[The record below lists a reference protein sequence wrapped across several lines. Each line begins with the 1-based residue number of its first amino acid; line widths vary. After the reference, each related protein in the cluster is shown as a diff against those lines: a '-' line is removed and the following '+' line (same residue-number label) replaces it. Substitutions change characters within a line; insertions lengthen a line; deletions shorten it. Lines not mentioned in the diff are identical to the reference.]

1 MADQTIRRRL
11 SAVLAADVVG
21 YTRLMEEDSQGTVV
35 AWSTARDDVIEPAIA
50 EHSGRTVKLTG
61 DGFLAEFSTVEDAV
75 RCAIALQK
83 GLVSSSLDFRIGVN
97 LGDIIDDG
105 RDIHGEG
112 VNVAARLEGLAEPG
126 GIVISG
132 DVYNQVKNRIDVRFE
147 DMGAREVK
155 HVSDPVRAYAVVTD
169 DGEKAPPSI
178 EDPIAR
184 KPSIA
189 VLPFDNLSGDP
200 EQEYFSD
207 GITEDIITALS
218 RIRHFFVIA
227 RNTTFTYK
235 AQAVDVQTI
244 AKDLGA
250 RFVLEGSVRKA
261 GERIR
266 ITAQLIDGVTGN
278 HLWAEK
284 YDRNL
289 EDIFAV
295 QDEITQ
301 TVVGAIEPEMAKAE
315 RDRAIIQRPDSLGA
329 WDLCQRGMAHLW
341 DQGEHGQPQE
351 LENALNNFNESAALD
366 PRFSLAYT
374 GIAWCHCYEVLFGL
388 TEDRQRTL
396 ELGFAAVKKAVELD
410 QQDVHA
416 YAIWAAFHFLN
427 REPEEAIRK
436 CETAIKI
443 NPSHGTV
450 RIYLGMSLIA
460 IGAASDGVQQMDLAR
475 KISPGDITV
484 GPGMAWTAI
493 GYLGS
498 GLINSDR
505 R

>member
-1 MADQTIRRRL
+1 
-11 SAVLAADVVG
+11 
-21 YTRLMEEDSQGTVV
+21 
-35 AWSTARDDVIEPAIA
+35 VIEPAIA

-155 HVSDPVRAYAVVTD
+155 HVSDLVRAYAVVTD

-351 LENALNNFNESAALD
+351 LENALNNFRGC
-366 PRFSLAYT
+366 PR
-374 GIAWCHCYEVLFGL
+374 
-388 TEDRQRTL
+388 
-396 ELGFAAVKKAVELD
+396 
-410 QQDVHA
+410 
-416 YAIWAAFHFLN
+416 
-427 REPEEAIRK
+427 
-436 CETAIKI
+436 
-443 NPSHGTV
+443 
-450 RIYLGMSLIA
+450 
-460 IGAASDGVQQMDLAR
+460 
-475 KISPGDITV
+475 
-484 GPGMAWTAI
+484 
-493 GYLGS
+493 
-498 GLINSDR
+498 
-505 R
+505 

>member
-1 MADQTIRRRL
+1 M
-11 SAVLAADVVG
+11 
-21 YTRLMEEDSQGTVV
+21 
-35 AWSTARDDVIEPAIA
+35 
-50 EHSGRTVKLTG
+50 
-61 DGFLAEFSTVEDAV
+61 
-75 RCAIALQK
+75 
-83 GLVSSSLDFRIGVN
+83 
-97 LGDIIDDG
+97 
-105 RDIHGEG
+105 
-112 VNVAARLEGLAEPG
+112 
-126 GIVISG
+126 
-132 DVYNQVKNRIDVRFE
+132 
-147 DMGAREVK
+147 
-155 HVSDPVRAYAVVTD
+155 
-169 DGEKAPPSI
+169 
-178 EDPIAR
+178 
-184 KPSIA
+184 PSIA
-189 VLPFDNLSGDP
+189 VLAFDNLSGDP

-218 RIRHFFVIA
+218 RIRQFFIIA

-235 AQAVDVQTI
+235 GQAVDVQTI
-244 AKDLGA
+244 AKDLGV

-329 WDLCQRGMAHLW
+329 WELYQRGTAHLW

-351 LENALNNFNESAALD
+351 LEEALNNFNESASLD

-410 QQDVHA
+410 QQDPHA
-416 YAIWAAFHFLN
+416 YMIWAAFHFLN
-427 REPEEAIRK
+427 REPEEAIRIS
-436 CETAIKI
+436 ETAIKI
-443 NPSHGTV
+443 NPSFGTV
-450 RIYLGMSLIA
+450 RYYLGMSLIA
-460 IGAASDGVQQMDLAR
+460 IGAASDGVKQMDLAR
-475 KISPGDITV
+475 KISPGDIAM

-493 GYLGS
+493 GYLVQGEFKEAVGWARKS
-498 GLINSDR
+498 LDLPTTQIWGNVALVSALGHLGNQGEMEPATKELLRRRPDFTVSFARMNFPGTDPDGTAMLIEGLIKAGVPEG
-505 R
+505 